1 MHREDNSQV
10 HSHSYRRLTAVC
22 NYENISA
29 GYSTQQPVYSHA
41 KPRYSQDV
49 YPYRYLTKSSQP
61 SRTTYVPLSDFL
73 STRTSAFKPIK
84 SRKRSDEIP
93 TSDDPCDLEVAQY
106 FRHQTSQWSN
116 PNYFDIYPHEFPQL
130 SLRKTYAET
139 LC

>member
-1 MHREDNSQV
+1 MS
-10 HSHSYRRLTAVC
+10 
-22 NYENISA
+22 NYENIST
-29 GYSTQQPVYSHA
+29 GYSTQQLSYSHA

-49 YPYRYLTKSSQP
+49 YPYRYLTKTSQP
-61 SRTTYVPLSDFL
+61 SRATYAPLSDFL

-84 SRKRSDEIP
+84 SLKRSNEMV

-116 PNYFDIYPHEFPQL
+116 PNYFDIYQQEFPRL
-130 SLRKTYAET
+130 SVRKTYAET